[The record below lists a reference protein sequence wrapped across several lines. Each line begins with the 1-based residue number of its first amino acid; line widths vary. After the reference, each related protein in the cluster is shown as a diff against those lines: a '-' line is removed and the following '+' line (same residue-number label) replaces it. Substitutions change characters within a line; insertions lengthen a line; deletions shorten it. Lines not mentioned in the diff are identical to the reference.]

1 MRGKDCAG
9 EVQIVE
15 RTLSIKEATR
25 DFPKNQSFVV
35 CTRREEGEGSRG
47 MEGAAAIGRVGD
59 DSRLREQRGCGR
71 IKGIREGPGYRKDGE
86 KWR

>member
-15 RTLSIKEATR
+15 RTLSMKEATR

-35 CTRREEGEGSRG
+35 CTRREEGAEVWKGRGGTRKHVACNMLAPSAVAEGNIFLSR
-47 MEGAAAIGRVGD
+47 ECASIAE
-59 DSRLREQRGCGR
+59 LFL
-71 IKGIREGPGYRKDGE
+71 
-86 KWR
+86 

>member
-1 MRGKDCAG
+1 MRRKDCAG

-15 RTLSIKEATR
+15 RTLSMKEATR

-47 MEGAAAIGRVGD
+47 MEGPGRQPWEEWGMTVD
-59 DSRLREQRGCGR
+59 CG
-71 IKGIREGPGYRKDGE
+71 KSGGVVE
-86 KWR
+86 